1 MNHIILLQCG
11 HLSDTY
17 EDFVAH
23 NNTHVYTCEICNS
36 KYLGARSLKAH
47 MVRAHPEDKEK
58 VPCDICGKMVHAYG
72 LSMHKENSHSTDV
85 HQCDRCDYATNS
97 KYKYKIHYK
106 RHFMSTKECTEC
118 GKAVKDLK
126 KHFRDFCNRN
136 PARGRFPCTICEKSF
151 GFKETLEKHVE
162 NVHLKVNTFSCDLC
176 EYKTHH
182 NPNLRYSLVS
192 PKVHNYALPCNTS

>member
-1 MNHIILLQCG
+1 MLFLLQCG

-106 RHFMSTKECTEC
+106 RHFMITKECTEC

-136 PARGRFPCTICEKSF
+136 PARGRFPCTICDKSF

-162 NVHLKVNTFSCDLC
+162 NVHLKVNTFSCELC

-182 NPNLRYSLVS
+182 NPNLR
-192 PKVHNYALPCNTS
+192 